1 MVQGPAAAPPTAAT
15 MAAGACLRRMIGA
28 LALVA
33 LLAAPAA
40 QAQAPANPRMELDV
54 APAPG
59 AVLRGL
65 DKVAGAARDLE
76 VSVGDSV
83 VFDRLTITL
92 TDCRYPVGNPAADG
106 FAHLVIHDT
115 RRPEAIFR
123 GWMVASSP
131 ALNALDHPRFDI
143 WLIRCTSP

>member
-1 MVQGPAAAPPTAAT
+1 MIRPAPILAMLLALLLALAGPAAA
-15 MAAGACLRRMIGA
+15 
-28 LALVA
+28 
-33 LLAAPAA
+33 
-40 QAQAPANPRMELDV
+40 QAPEGLEV

-65 DKVAGAARDLE
+65 DKVAGAASDIRLAVGE
-76 VSVGDSV
+76 SVNFG
-83 VFDRLTITL
+83 RLTITL
-92 TDCRYPVGNPAADG
+92 TECRYPLGNPAADG

-131 ALNALDHPRFDI
+131 ALNALDHPCFDV
-143 WLIRCTSP
+143 WLIRCTSS